1 MEWLP
6 YFRRMKNS
14 IAVLLFVAFIPF
26 VSFAKKEKAKAYYEA
41 TVYHFTSASQQ
52 KVISGFLEKSLIPAL
67 HKNGLRAG
75 VFSPLANDTAADK
88 TIYVIVD
95 YKNWKQI
102 IDLRKVLRADALAFD
117 SSKDFNNA
125 PFNAPA
131 YTRKEVI
138 LMEAFPMSPMMKMPM
153 LKTPKADHIY
163 EWRSYESATEDL
175 FTNKVKMFNEGGDEI
190 GIFTKLNFNAIFY
203 SSVIAGCRM
212 PNLIY
217 MTSFEN
223 LEDRNAHWKAFG
235 SDPDWKRISGMAEY
249 QNNVSKSDI
258 FLMKALPFSDY

>member
-1 MEWLP
+1 
-6 YFRRMKNS
+6 MKNL
-14 IAVLLFVAFIPF
+14 IAALLLIGLFPVI
-26 VSFAKKEKAKAYYEA
+26 SFARKEKSKAYYQA
-41 TVYHFTSASQQ
+41 TIYHFNTNSQQ
-52 KVISGFLEKSLIPAL
+52 NLITGFLEKSWIPAL

-75 VFSPLANDTAADK
+75 VFSPIANDTAADK

-95 YKNWKQI
+95 YKNWKQVT
-102 IDLRKVLRADALAFD
+102 DLRKVLRADALSFD
-117 SSKDFNNA
+117 SAKDFNNA
-125 PFNAPA
+125 PYKEPA
-131 YTRKEVI
+131 FTRKEVI
-138 LMEAFPMSPMMKMPM
+138 LMEAFPMSPAMKMPV
-153 LKTPKADHIY
+153 LKSPKADHVY

-190 GIFTKLNFNAIFY
+190 GIFSKLNFNAIFY

-258 FLMKALPFSDY
+258 ILMKALPFSDY